1 MKCRVPT
8 LYLTECSAVQCS
20 AVGLSRALLMGP
32 GLNLIT
38 VNLAVGGA
46 RLVPVHCTVL
56 HFRAVY

>member
-1 MKCRVPT
+1 MQ
-8 LYLTECSAVQCS
+8 CSAVQCS